1 MTTRFACRARCGSGP
16 SLQLVPV
23 TAAGSS
29 TVQTGRVRDVRD
41 ETSQTHFVLL
51 LLQKLR
57 EAGVELPE
65 AGKKGAGPQEE
76 NRSLKEEV
84 KTLKD
89 ELDTTKKGEEG
100 GGGAG

>member
-1 MTTRFACRARCGSGP
+1 MTRTRPNF
-16 SLQLVPV
+16 
-23 TAAGSS
+23 TN
-29 TVQTGRVRDVRD
+29 
-41 ETSQTHFVLL
+41 FVLL
-51 LLQKLR
+51 FLQKLR

-84 KTLKD
+84 KTLKE

-100 GGGAG
+100 WMRNGVG